1 MAEMHCTAMYVY
13 HHREKYP
20 FLISTSISNPSHV
33 QSNPI
38 SFCIKE
44 ELPEQQQWAYINNN

>member
-1 MAEMHCTAMYVY
+1 MAEMHCTSMYVY
-13 HHREKYP
+13 HYREKYP
-20 FLISTSISNPSHV
+20 FLISNSNPPHV

-44 ELPEQQQWAYINNN
+44 EIPEQQQWAYINNN

>member
-13 HHREKYP
+13 HHREKYQ
-20 FLISTSISNPSHV
+20 FLISISISNPSHV